1 MSVKLPATLN
11 IQPEYAFFTWENA
24 QSLWVPLFCYQVITL
39 WRRSVL
45 QLRLLGV
52 PGVPISSPVG
62 WEFVPT
68 TSRSDRPS
76 KSRGHNSGPQATR

>member
-11 IQPEYAFFTWENA
+11 IQPEYAFFTWGNA

-52 PGVPISSPVG
+52 PGAPNENIVQN
-62 WEFVPT
+62 
-68 TSRSDRPS
+68 
-76 KSRGHNSGPQATR
+76 H

>member
-11 IQPEYAFFTWENA
+11 IQPEYAFFTWGNA
-24 QSLWVPLFCYQVITL
+24 QSLWVPLFCYQVITR

-45 QLRLLGV
+45 QLGLL
-52 PGVPISSPVG
+52 GVPISSPLG

-68 TSRSDRPS
+68 RHVATDRAS
-76 KSRGHNSGPQATR
+76 LEVITQATR